1 MNPAPN
7 RRWFRFSLIWLFVWT
22 AALAVPLAL
31 AALGMREVRW
41 WNEREQFAQEHYT
54 KIQSV
59 GLTGPYY
66 RPFGTAPTIEII
78 LDFGAAQAELDR
90 ARYLFPETSYVGQ
103 FTTKQAEDDAR
114 QAKSF
119 DDSEVTWFGEHP
131 PWYPSDGQRP

>member
-1 MNPAPN
+1 MIPTPK
-7 RRWFRFSLIWLFVWT
+7 RRRFRFSLIWLFVWT

-31 AALGMREVRW
+31 AALVMQEVRW
-41 WNEREQFAQEHYT
+41 WKEREQFAQEHYT
-54 KIQSV
+54 KIRSV

-66 RPFGTAPTIEII
+66 RPFGSAPAIEII

-114 QAKSF
+114 QVKSF
-119 DDSEVTWFGEHP
+119 DHSEVAWFGKHP
-131 PWYPSDGQRP
+131 PSYPRDGQRP